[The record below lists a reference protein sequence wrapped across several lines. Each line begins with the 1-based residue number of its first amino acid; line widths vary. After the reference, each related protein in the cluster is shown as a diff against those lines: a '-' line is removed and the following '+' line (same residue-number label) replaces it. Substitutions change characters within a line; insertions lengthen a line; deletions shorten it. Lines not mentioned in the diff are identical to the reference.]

1 MGSTDTEKK
10 AMAAAFF
17 ACFVFGLSFVFS
29 KLALAVVTPAMLLT
43 YRFVLAFLLMNFML
57 LTGKRKLHLKGKKLW
72 PLLLLGLL
80 QPVVYFFCE
89 NYGIQLT
96 TATFSA
102 VMIALIPIATLLGG
116 VFFLREI
123 PTLAQTIFLILS
135 VSGVTI
141 MSILKGGDGTI
152 TALGVALLLIA
163 VIAQAAYMALTRK
176 FSASYSVFERTY
188 VMFAVGCCVFLPV
201 SLVQLHFDVS
211 ALVTALTVPQVAMA
225 TLFLGAAC
233 SFGAFLCLNYA
244 NTHLPVA
251 RTTAFANI
259 TTVVSVFAGAVL
271 LKESFTPMT
280 FVSAGMIVVGVWG
293 VQHYVRVR

>member
-1 MGSTDTEKK
+1 
-10 AMAAAFF
+10 MAAAFF

-29 KLALAVVTPAMLLT
+29 KMALATVTPAMLLT
-43 YRFVLAFLLMNFML
+43 YRFVLAFFLMNLML

-72 PLLLLGLL
+72 PLLVLGLL
-80 QPVVYFFCE
+80 QPVIYFFCE

-123 PTLAQTIFLILS
+123 PTLLQTIFLILS
-135 VSGVTI
+135 VTGVTL
-141 MSILKGGDGTI
+141 MSVLKGSDGTI
-152 TALGVALLLIA
+152 TVVGVLLLIVA
-163 VIAQAAYMALTRK
+163 VIAEAVFMALTRK
-176 FSASYSVFERTY
+176 FSVTYSVFERTY

-201 SLVQLHFDVS
+201 SLVQLHFKAS
-211 ALVTALTVPQVAMA
+211 ALITALAVPQVAMA
-225 TLFLGAAC
+225 AVFLGAVC
-233 SFGAFLCLNYA
+233 SFAAFLCLNYA

-259 TTVVSVFAGAVL
+259 TTVVSVFAGVVF
-271 LKESFTPMT
+271 LKESFTLLT
-280 FVSAGMIVVGVWG
+280 FVSAILIIVGVWG
-293 VQHYVRVR
+293 VQHFAQWR